1 MIPENML
8 LSETATIIL
17 SLTIVVLLIG
27 LLVLKIK
34 ANSKNF

>member
-8 LSETATIIL
+8 LSETATLIL

-34 ANSKNF
+34 ANKKKF